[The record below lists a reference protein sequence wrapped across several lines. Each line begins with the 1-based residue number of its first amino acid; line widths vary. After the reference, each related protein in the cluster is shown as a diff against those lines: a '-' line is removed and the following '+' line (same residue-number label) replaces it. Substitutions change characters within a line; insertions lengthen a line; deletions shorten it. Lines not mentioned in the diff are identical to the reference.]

1 MKKILLTSL
10 SFITIV
16 SISGCATA
24 PEPEEICTSEWI
36 GKRSTQ
42 AIGKIES
49 KAGRSIKA
57 LTKAAESWS
66 KGKTPSF
73 FQMLALQNAF
83 KGLEKE
89 LTSGVGMKDL
99 RTLAKTCNDPQ
110 IVSDAMSNLLRKQ
123 NLPDNV
129 INFIENFEPY
139 QRLLRQQIDI
149 QKTAYLLT
157 P

>member
-1 MKKILLTSL
+1 MKTFLLTSL
-10 SFITIV
+10 SLIISV

-24 PEPEEICTSEWI
+24 PNPEEICTSEWI
-36 GKRSTQ
+36 GERSAK

-49 KAGRSIKA
+49 KAGRSISA

-66 KGKTPSF
+66 KGKTPGL

-89 LTSGVGMKDL
+89 LTTGVGMKDL
-99 RTLAKTCNDPQ
+99 RTLAKTCNNPE
-110 IVSDAMSNLLRKQ
+110 IISDAMGNLLRKQ
-123 NLPDNV
+123 NLPDNL
-129 INFIENFEPY
+129 INYIENFEPY
-139 QRLLRQQIDI
+139 QRLITQQVET
-149 QKTAYLLT
+149 QKIAYLLT